1 MGVLS
6 RERDRMLR
14 TRPPEGY
21 VARNTWVWADCP
33 KHGRQAHLSYLGGR
47 CQACQVEGLQAQ
59 GLLALERRR

>member
-21 VARNTWVWADCP
+21 VARNHYWWADCP

-47 CQACQVEGLQAQ
+47 CERCQAEK
-59 GLLALERRR
+59 LEARS

>member
-1 MGVLS
+1 
-6 RERDRMLR
+6 MLR

-47 CQACQVEGLQAQ
+47 CQACQVEGLEAK
-59 GLLALERRR
+59 GLLAPERRR

>member
-1 MGVLS
+1 MGHLS
-6 RERDRMLR
+6 VERDRMLR

-47 CQACQVEGLQAQ
+47 CQACQVDM
-59 GLLALERRR
+59 LEANRCELV